1 MKKNLEWIILIIC
14 IIISIMI
21 TKIKRIRNCNLY
33 KKILDYS
40 FEIYVLGDPI
50 NYIILQLITI
60 FNLGY
65 LYQTNIGS
73 FVIIAIRSI
82 GVLIIS
88 ILIAQVIRKLKKYE
102 KFNKIVKI
110 ALFFIIVISIII
122 VICNSLLG
130 IIPITYK

>member
-1 MKKNLEWIILIIC
+1 M
-14 IIISIMI
+14 
-21 TKIKRIRNCNLY
+21 
-33 KKILDYS
+33 
-40 FEIYVLGDPI
+40 
-50 NYIILQLITI
+50 ITI